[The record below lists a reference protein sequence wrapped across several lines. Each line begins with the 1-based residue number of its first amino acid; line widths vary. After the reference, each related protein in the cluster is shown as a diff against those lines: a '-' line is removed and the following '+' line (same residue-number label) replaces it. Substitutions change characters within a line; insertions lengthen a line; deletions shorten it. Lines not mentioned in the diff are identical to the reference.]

1 MNREAIYTVAFLLA
15 YVIWLVVFVLVI
27 ERGLRRLT
35 EMLFGIRIT
44 REVNQITGPSSNIN
58 LLDILDVYRWR
69 VDQPA
74 SLSVRFGVGVLRVSF
89 WLLAV
94 ALPLAFALYVLFVM
108 RHQRQP

>member
-1 MNREAIYTVAFLLA
+1 MNHEAIYAVAFLLA

-35 EMLFGIRIT
+35 EMLFGVRIT
-44 REVNQITGPSSNIN
+44 RELNKVTGPSSNISV
-58 LLDILDVYRWR
+58 LEILDVYRWR

-74 SLSVRFGVGVLRVSF
+74 SLSVRFGVGMLRVGF

-94 ALPLAFALYVLFVM
+94 AVPLAFALYVLFVV